1 MQQLQWIE
9 IAFSAGAEEC
19 AAATGIADLRR
30 LGCGSSERRVW
41 SVAVDLA
48 VAPHHF
54 SLRAFFTSARLM

>member
-30 LGCGSSERRVW
+30 LGLRVERATRV
-41 SVAVDLA
+41 V
-48 VAPHHF
+48 
-54 SLRAFFTSARLM
+54 RRR